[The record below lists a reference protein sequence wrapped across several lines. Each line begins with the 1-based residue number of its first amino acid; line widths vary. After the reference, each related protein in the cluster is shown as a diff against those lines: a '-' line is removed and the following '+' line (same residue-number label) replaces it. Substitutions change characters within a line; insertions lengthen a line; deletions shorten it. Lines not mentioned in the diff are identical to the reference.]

1 MKNIV
6 TIPESLDSRK
16 KTWRK
21 RLQSVDKSKSNGFAF
36 IGEWLRAGE
45 QAELEVGAFVLA
57 YDEPGSMK
65 NWYPQV
71 RLFKVTDQ
79 GLEEVFS
86 WKGDYG
92 KRSWALAVRDEI
104 ANMLASTSDPKVL
117 RAELLQ
123 RKEQLQKELDL
134 VNEQIE
140 MLNQIQQD
148 Q

>member
-117 RAELLQ
+117 LEELLQ
-123 RKEQLQKELDL
+123 RKEQLQKELDM
-134 VNEQIE
+134 VNEQIQ
-140 MLNQIQQD
+140 MLNQTPKA
-148 Q
+148 

>member
-117 RAELLQ
+117 LEELLQ

>member
-71 RLFKVTDQ
+71 RLLKVTDQ

>member
-1 MKNIV
+1 MKVIV

-21 RLQSVDKSKSNGFAF
+21 QLQSVDKSKSNGYAF
-36 IGEWLRAGE
+36 VGSWLKAGE
-45 QAELEVGAFVLA
+45 RAELEVGAFVLA

-71 RLFKVTDQ
+71 RLLKVTDQ

-86 WKGDYG
+86 WKGDCG

-117 RAELLQ
+117 LEELLQ
-123 RKEQLQKELDL
+123 RKEQLQKELDM
-134 VNEQIE
+134 VNEQIQ